1 MSSEM
6 KMWGILGKPKIT
18 ENAQNDAETSTVDNY
33 TTDTEKTVGNAVK
46 MPQNTS
52 DNTVIYPNLDELY
65 KMDYNEAI
73 KTLEKFVVDN
83 PNISSEQKLYF
94 NQNIS
99 AAFGIQL
106 YDND

>member
-18 ENAQNDAETSTVDNY
+18 ENAQNDAETSTVNNY
-33 TTDTEKTVGNAVK
+33 TNGTEKTAGNTVK
-46 MPQNTS
+46 MPQDAS
-52 DNTVIYPNLDELY
+52 DNTVVFPDLNELY
-65 KMDYNEAI
+65 KMEYNEAI

-83 PNISSEQKLYF
+83 PNLSSEQKLYF

-99 AAFGIQL
+99 SAFAVQL
-106 YDND
+106 YEID